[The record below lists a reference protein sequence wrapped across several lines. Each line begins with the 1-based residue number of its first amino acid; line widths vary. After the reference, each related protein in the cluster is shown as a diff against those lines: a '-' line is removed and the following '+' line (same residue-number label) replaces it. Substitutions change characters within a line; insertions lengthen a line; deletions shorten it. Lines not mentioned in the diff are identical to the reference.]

1 MTGRCGERAFM
12 GWRMDRSGA
21 GTMEDYVDEQLAM
34 AEFLRQHLHTIS
46 PDHADRLASAVYPPG
61 TDVAAATAARY
72 RIYAEAWTVS
82 LRGDPAYLA
91 WRRERE
97 PGYMPLDDSEPIA
110 LARAWESLTPEA
122 WAALP
127 EEYREE
133 RVRLAREQIV
143 AEQRESR
150 GTTEDTP

>member
-1 MTGRCGERAFM
+1 ME
-12 GWRMDRSGA
+12 RSGA
-21 GTMEDYVDEQLAM
+21 STMEDYADEQLAM

-46 PDHADRLASAVYPPG
+46 PDHADRIASAVYPPG
-61 TDVAAATAARY
+61 TDVAAATAAWY
-72 RIYAEAWTVS
+72 RSYAEAWTVW
-82 LRGDPAYLA
+82 LRRHPDYLA

-110 LARAWESLTPEA
+110 LARAWENLTPEA

-133 RVRLAREQIV
+133 RVRLARESIV
-143 AEQRESR
+143 GMQRESR
-150 GTTEDTP
+150 GTTGDTP